1 MDRLVVPI
9 VVGAIAAFTLLLL
22 LTVLIVKKKKSQLK
36 YDAEKLEGHSDES
49 QKLKTEE
56 TFTPSTR

>member
-1 MDRLVVPI
+1 MDRLVLPI

-22 LTVLIVKKKKSQLK
+22 LTVLIVKKKKSQ
-36 YDAEKLEGHSDES
+36 YDAEKLEGNSDES

-56 TFTPSTR
+56 TFTSTR